1 MTVKANN
8 KDWKAMLSCVKT
20 YTDEATVTVGGGKAK
35 VLEMDLAKNH
45 LIYGEIDCEGEAV
58 FSINL
63 EKFMKGLSA
72 VGDDPEIEVG
82 DGYLTI
88 YGKSAKVKVPLIVRE
103 STAKWPEKFQNPSAS
118 CEIDPSILDPVVSY
132 GVYCSQAI
140 AKFSI
145 ADTKMRV
152 EIGVAP
158 DVSEV
163 ESMSTAVGNATSTF
177 GLDLIETIV
186 KHVKS
191 FPTVKVE
198 GFNDNWPMIFSWKND
213 GTGNFKVLIAPRIEE

>member
-1 MTVKANN
+1 MTVKASN

-58 FSINL
+58 FSVTL

-72 VGDDPEIEVG
+72 VGDNPEIEVG

-88 YGKSAKVKVPLIVRE
+88 YGQSAKVKVPLIVRE
-103 STAKWPEKFQNPSAS
+103 SNAKWSEKFQNPSAS
-118 CEIDPSILDPVVSY
+118 CEIDPSILEPVISY
-132 GVYCSQAI
+132 GMYCHQAI

-152 EIGVAP
+152 EIGTAP

-163 ESMSTAVGNATSTF
+163 ESLSTAVGNATSVF
-177 GLDLIETIV
+177 SLEYIETLI

-191 FPTVKVE
+191 VSTLKVE
-198 GFNDNWPMIFSWKND
+198 GFADNFPMIFSWSND
-213 GTGNFKVLIAPRIEE
+213 GTGKFMVLIAPRVEE